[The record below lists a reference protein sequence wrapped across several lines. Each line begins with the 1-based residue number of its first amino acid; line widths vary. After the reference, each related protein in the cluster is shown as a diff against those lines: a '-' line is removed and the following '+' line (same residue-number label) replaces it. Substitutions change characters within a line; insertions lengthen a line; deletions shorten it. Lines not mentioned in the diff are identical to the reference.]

1 MGKTDFAPWPVPSLF
16 EGQHLVRVLNGTND
30 ELWFVAA
37 DVCRV
42 LRLSNTTAAL
52 KSLYPD
58 EKSLRSFADWAAKK
72 WPLRGSL
79 KLGVGCL

>member
-1 MGKTDFAPWPVPSLF
+1 MGKTDFASLPVPFPF
-16 EGQHLVRVLNGTND
+16 EGQHLVRVLAGTTD

-52 KSLYPD
+52 RSLDPD
-58 EKSLRSFADWAAKK
+58 EKGLSIVEVEACRAAF
-72 WPLRGSL
+72 R
-79 KLGVGCL
+79 